1 MTVFHIIDI
10 LTQSCVF
17 ALKKK
22 KKKTLRDILDSV
34 PVNAKDVG
42 LLK

>member
-1 MTVFHIIDI
+1 MCLCIEEEE
-10 LTQSCVF
+10 
-17 ALKKK
+17 
-22 KKKTLRDILDSV
+22 KKTLRDILDSV